1 MQHFVPRRHAGHEPG
16 GGHGH
21 SRLAPPRN
29 EQLPND
35 GAVFAA
41 PHEQFISPEILPS
54 LSGGVG
60 DACVYFDAPSGAGG
74 DMIVASLIDLGVPW
88 AVVEGAVG
96 GLELDGVTLRLARG
110 HSGALSGLRFVV
122 EVADGEQSERT
133 YGEIRELLARATLND
148 AVRQNAVAVF
158 HRLAV
163 AEAKVH
169 DIDVEA
175 VHFHEVG
182 AVDSIVDIVSACAAL
197 DYLGAKVRCSPLPL
211 GRGFV
216 QCRHGR
222 IPLPAPATVECL
234 IGLATYDAGLAYEL
248 VTPTAAAIWGT
259 LAESSPW
266 PTGVVRAVGWGRG
279 TLTLP
284 DRPNLLRAVLI
295 QHNPSQQCRV
305 TQRCAGQYS
314 AVG

>member
-1 MQHFVPRRHAGHEPG
+1 MMQPFVARRHAGHDAG

-21 SRLAPPRN
+21 GPTRLAPPNR
-29 EQLPND
+29 EQLPKE
-35 GAVFAA
+35 GALVAA
-41 PHEQFISPEILPS
+41 FHEQFISPETLPS
-54 LSGGVG
+54 LSGGVDG
-60 DACVYFDAPSGAGG
+60 GCIYFDAPSGAGG
-74 DMIVASLIDLGVPW
+74 DMIVASLVGLGVPW
-88 AVVEGAVG
+88 TVIDGAVQEL
-96 GLELDGVTLRLARG
+96 GLSGVTLRLARG

-122 EVADGEQSERT
+122 DVADADQVERT
-133 YGEIRELLARATLND
+133 YGEIRELLAHATLND
-148 AVRQNAVAVF
+148 SVRQKALDVF
-158 HRLAV
+158 HRLAL

-169 DIDVEA
+169 DIAIEA

-197 DYLGAKVRCSPLPL
+197 DYLGVKVRCSPLPL

-234 IGLATYDAGLAYEL
+234 IGLETYDAGLAYEL

-266 PTGVVRAVGWGRG
+266 PTGVVKAVGWGRG

-295 QHNPSQQCRV
+295 QETP
-305 TQRCAGQYS
+305 
-314 AVG
+314 